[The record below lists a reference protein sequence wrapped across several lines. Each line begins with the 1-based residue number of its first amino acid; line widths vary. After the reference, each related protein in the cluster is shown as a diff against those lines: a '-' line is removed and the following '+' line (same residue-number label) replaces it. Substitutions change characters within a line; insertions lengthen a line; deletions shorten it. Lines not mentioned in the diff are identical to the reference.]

1 VVSMSDVAGQPD
13 SRRLVTMNTYRMPRD
28 GVNRRAMSEPMALI
42 ADRYRLQHV
51 VGSGGMGVVWQA
63 WDERLERT
71 VALKQLHRQ
80 SGTSPAAAE
89 LANKRAMREARLTA
103 RLSHPHAVPVFDV
116 VEQEGQLWLIMQ
128 FIPSITLAAVLEE
141 AGPLQPDEAAHVG
154 AEVASALTAAHAV
167 GIVHR
172 DVKPRNILIAED
184 GTALISDFGIAHALG
199 DATLTTRGMIHGT
212 PAYLAPE
219 VARGNEANFASDV
232 FSLGATLYSAME
244 GSPPFG
250 TDENSM
256 ALLHRVASGQFPPP
270 QHSGVVTP
278 VILEMLS
285 TDPEARPSMRTV
297 ADSLARL
304 AAGSRPSAGEET
316 PTSPAP
322 VETTTADAVDA
333 GLATTAPS
341 PSSVP
346 SPAPKNRDQDSTEP
360 QRKYGLAAAVAI
372 VVVFAIGI
380 LIAVLTADPAGS
392 PAASSGQST
401 AAAPES
407 TNLSSAPQAP
417 SASTKPQ
424 RPSSTATSR
433 TGARTPAPDPSR
445 SASPRTKARRS
456 SQPQSPTTPP
466 TTPRTVRGTPTAAQL
481 RRAIT
486 SYYAL
491 MPGNTDAAWPR
502 MTASYQTNHAGGRQA
517 YQRFWDAIDRVS
529 VADVSGIPP
538 RSARA
543 TITYY
548 FKDGRVVRERTAYGL
563 VNEGGRLKISST
575 TVLSS
580 VTL

>member
-1 VVSMSDVAGQPD
+1 
-13 SRRLVTMNTYRMPRD
+13 
-28 GVNRRAMSEPMALI
+28 MSEPMALI

-51 VGSGGMGVVWQA
+51 VGSGGMGVVWEA
-63 WDERLERT
+63 WDERLERR

-80 SGTSPAAAE
+80 SGASTREAE

-116 VEQEGQLWLIMQ
+116 IEQEGQLWLIMQ
-128 FIPSITLAAVLEE
+128 FIPSITLAALLEE
-141 AGPLQPDEAAHVG
+141 GGPLQPNEAAQVG
-154 AEVASALTAAHAV
+154 AEVASALAAAHAV

-184 GTALISDFGIAHALG
+184 GTALISDFGIAYALG

-219 VARGNEANFASDV
+219 VARGGEADFASDV

-270 QHSGVVTP
+270 QNSGVVTP

-297 ADSLARL
+297 VDSLTRL
-304 AAGSRPSAGEET
+304 AAGSRSSAGGET
-316 PTSPAP
+316 LTPPGP
-322 VETTTADAVDA
+322 VEATTGDA
-333 GLATTAPS
+333 GDVGLSTNQIPTAPT
-341 PSSVP
+341 PSSIP
-346 SPAPKNRDQDSTEP
+346 SSAPTDPDQDSTEP
-360 QRKYGLAAAVAI
+360 PRKHRIAAAAAI
-372 VVVFAIGI
+372 VAVIGIGI
-380 LIAVLTADPAGS
+380 LIAVLMADMVGS
-392 PAASSGQST
+392 PAASSDQSSV
-401 AAAPES
+401 AAPES
-407 TNLSSAPQAP
+407 TSLSSAPQAP
-417 SASTKPQ
+417 RASTTSQ
-424 RPSSTATSR
+424 RPSPTATSSTSARPPARDAPPSATPR
-433 TGARTPAPDPSR
+433 TSARPPARD
-445 SASPRTKARRS
+445 ASPPATPRTKAPRS
-456 SQPQSPTTPP
+456 SQRQSPTTPP
-466 TTPRTVRGTPTAAQL
+466 TVRGMPTAAQL

-491 MPGNTDAAWPR
+491 MPSNTDAAWPR
-502 MTASYQTNHAGGRQA
+502 MTSWYQTNHAGGRQA

-529 VADVSGIPP
+529 VTDVSGIPP
-538 RSARA
+538 SSARA

-563 VNEGGRLKISST
+563 VNEGGRLKISRT
-575 TVLSS
+575 TVISS